1 MSTESIKHAIL
12 IVQQE
17 ITTHA
22 KKALALGDTTS
33 KFKIELFRE
42 TELMVDI
49 TEHQLVPPHTKL
61 TGDEKKALLER

>member
-22 KKALALGDTTS
+22 KKALEEPTS

-42 TELMVDI
+42 SELMVDI
-49 TEHQLVPPHTKL
+49 TEHHLVPPHTKL